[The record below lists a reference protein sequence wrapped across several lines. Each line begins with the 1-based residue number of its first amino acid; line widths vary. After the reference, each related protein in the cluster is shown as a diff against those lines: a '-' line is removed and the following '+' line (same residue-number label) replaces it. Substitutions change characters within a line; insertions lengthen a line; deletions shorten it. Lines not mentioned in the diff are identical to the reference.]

1 MKVLTPIFLLKQTI
15 RSSQRGGRATALS
28 CARPF
33 SAAPTAESIMALS
46 KEHWL
51 DAGVYKNHVKGAFV
65 TVSSPN
71 TYHSVFNP
79 ATNELVGKVPETSDA
94 EFDDIM
100 ATAQKA
106 YEDWRNVPV
115 QQRQRVM
122 LEYQRLIRENTN
134 ELAGLITLENGKTIA
149 DAKGDVFRGL
159 EVVETACQVAPLLLG
174 DSLAGIGS
182 TIDCISFREPLGVC
196 AGIGTYIQHLGLFA
210 TILL

>member
-1 MKVLTPIFLLKQTI
+1 MKVLTPIFLTKQTI
-15 RSSQRGGRATALS
+15 RSSQRVVGGAAALS
-28 CARPF
+28 SATRHF
-33 SAAPTAESIMALS
+33 NNAAPTAESTMTLS

-51 DAGVYKNHVKGAFV
+51 DAETGVYMNYVKGAFV
-65 TVSSPN
+65 NASSPN

-79 ATNELVGKVPETSDA
+79 ATNELIGKVPETSDT
-94 EFDDIM
+94 EFDAIVG
-100 ATAQKA
+100 TAQAA
-106 YEDWRNVPV
+106 YEDWRTVPV

-122 LEYQRLIRENTN
+122 LEFQRLIRENTN

-159 EVVETACQVAPLLLG
+159 EVVESACQVAPLLLG

-196 AGIGTYIQHLGLFA
+196 AGIGT
-210 TILL
+210 